1 MRAASLLL
9 LTLALAAIA
18 ASAAAGAAPVSAGG
32 PPVFVLTGQ
41 GWGHGV
47 GMSQWGAFGQALA
60 GRGHRQ
66 ILAHYYRGTTIG
78 AAPRTVVRVLLADG
92 RKRVRIASDVPFRVR
107 AGGRTYRLPAGR
119 IALGPKARLQV
130 HPPSG
135 PKRVG
140 GDVLV
145 LPGLGGPLSVD
156 GAAYR
161 GALQVTA
168 AGGSLR
174 IVNEVRLEA
183 YLLGVVPLEV
193 PKEWP
198 AEALEAQAVA
208 ARSYALAKRLGSGPF
223 DLYPDWRSQMY
234 GGIAAEAPSTSAA
247 VEATAGEVLLY
258 GGQVATAFFHSTS
271 CGRTASAAEV
281 FGDDVPYLVSVPD
294 PWDSASPLHQWAPR
308 LLPPA
313 ALGKLL
319 GLGSPVADALTEH
332 APSGRSTRLVVRT
345 KAGETVA
352 LATTDVRDRLGL
364 RSAWVR
370 IGMLQLG
377 PGASSATRKAMT
389 TGGVELS
396 GVARELGQAVLERQR
411 PDGSWEHARRLDVAS
426 DGTFS
431 VVVRP
436 KQTTR
441 FRLTADGFASSPV
454 TVRVRPAG

>member
-1 MRAASLLL
+1 MRAAFLLL
-9 LTLALAAIA
+9 LSAALAAA
-18 ASAAAGAAPVSAGG
+18 AAAPAAAGSASTGG
-32 PPVFVLTGQ
+32 PPVFVLAGQ

-47 GMSQWGAFGQALA
+47 GMSQWGAYGQALA

-78 AAPRTVVRVLLADG
+78 AAPRTLVRVLLAEG
-92 RKRVRIASDVPFRVR
+92 RKRVRISSDVPFRVR

-119 IALGPKARLQV
+119 VVLGPKARLRV

-145 LPGLGGPLSVD
+145 LPGLGGPLSLD

-161 GALQVTA
+161 GGLHVVAT
-168 AGGSLR
+168 GGSLR
-174 IVNEVRLEA
+174 VVNQVRLEA

-208 ARSYALAKRLGSGPF
+208 ARSYALAKRLGNGPF

-247 VEATAGEVLLY
+247 VRATAGQVVLY
-258 GGQVATAFFHSTS
+258 GGSVATTFFFSTS
-271 CGRTASAAEV
+271 GGRTASAAEV

-294 PWDSASPLHQWAPR
+294 PWDRASPLHRWAPR
-308 LLPPA
+308 PLSPA
-313 ALGKLL
+313 ALGRLL
-319 GLGSPVADALTEH
+319 GLGSPVADAVTEH
-332 APSGRSTRLVVRT
+332 AGSGRSSRLVVRT
-345 KAGETVA
+345 KAGRTVA
-352 LATTDVRDRLGL
+352 LATTDLRDRLGL
-364 RSAWVR
+364 RSAWVQ

-377 PGASSATRKAMT
+377 RGAAPARRKAMA

-411 PDGSWEHARRLDVAS
+411 PDGGWEHARRLDVAA

-436 KQTTR
+436 KETTR
-441 FRLTADGFASSPV
+441 FRLAADGFASSPV